1 MARMIV
7 TFTDYGRSGPYVGQL
22 HAVLITEAPRV
33 PIVDLLVDAP
43 AHDPKAAAYL
53 LAAFGARFPADTI
66 FLAVVDPGVGTERAG
81 VAVEID
87 GRWYVGPDNGLFE
100 HICRRATTPPQ
111 WIRLAWRQ
119 AVASPTFH
127 GRDVFAPV
135 AARLAK
141 GRPAPGE
148 PMLSGLRFPDWPDD
162 WPVIIYIDSFGNAI
176 TGARAASL
184 PADAVVEVNGVRLP
198 RLRTFGDAVNG
209 AAFWYENSSGL
220 VEIAVNRGRAVDVL
234 DLTPGQ
240 EIAITRV

>member
-1 MARMIV
+1 MIV

-22 HAVLITEAPRV
+22 HAVLISEAPRV

-43 AHDPKAAAYL
+43 AHDPKAASYL
-53 LAAFGARFPADTI
+53 LAAFGASFPTGTI
-66 FLAVVDPGVGTERAG
+66 FLAVVDPGVGAERAG

-100 HICRRATTPPQ
+100 HVCRRAATPPH
-111 WIRLAWRQ
+111 WTRLSRRQ
-119 AVASPTFH
+119 PAPSATFH

-148 PMLSGLRFPDWPDD
+148 PIGSGLRFPEWPDD
-162 WPVIIYIDSFGNAI
+162 WPAVLYIDSFGNAM
-176 TGARAASL
+176 TGARAVSV
-184 PADAVVEVNGVRLP
+184 PANAVIEVAGLKLP
-198 RLRTFGDAVNG
+198 RLRTFSEALNG

-220 VEIAVNRGRAVDVL
+220 VEIAVNRGRAADVL